1 MFEDLKVPLL
11 AIVSAI
17 LLIVDIPTIDNSPDD
32 VLLDRLRTCLI
43 SFVTWGS
50 DTIRSERVGAA
61 S

>member
-17 LLIVDIPTIDNSPDD
+17 LLIVDIPTIDNPPDD

-43 SFVTWGS
+43 SFVIWGS
-50 DTIRSERVGAA
+50 GTIRLERVGAA